1 MRTAFLA
8 ALLGAAG
15 GFLLGRGTW
24 RGGRTMTQARAMG
37 VTRRLYVVT
46 LWGCIAW
53 ISASY
58 LMAGYAL
65 VALGQVYTLA
75 ELSKPALS
83 ALTVTLGS
91 KVLSNIFE
99 HNDSAVFGRS
109 RDVDAE

>member
-1 MRTAFLA
+1 MRAVLLA
-8 ALLGAAG
+8 AVLGTTG
-15 GFLLGRGTW
+15 GFLLGRGT
-24 RGGRTMTQARAMG
+24 RHSGRTMPRAKAAG

-65 VALGQVYTLA
+65 VVLGQVYTLT
-75 ELSKPALS
+75 ELSKPALT

-91 KVLSNIFE
+91 KVLGNIFE
-99 HNDSAVFGRS
+99 HNDGAVFGQS
-109 RDVDAE
+109 HSVDAE

>member
-1 MRTAFLA
+1 MTAAVLA
-8 ALLGAAG
+8 AALGAAG
-15 GFLLGRGTW
+15 GFLLGRGMP
-24 RGGRTMTQARAMG
+24 RSGRTMTRVHAAG

-46 LWGCIAW
+46 LWSCIVW

-65 VALGQVYTLA
+65 VALGQVCTLA
-75 ELSKPALS
+75 ELSKPALT

-91 KVLSNIFE
+91 KVLGNIFE

-109 RDVDAE
+109 RSVDAE